1 MGILNRPTKPGLVG
15 GDHELLWEEA
25 PREEGMSWGALVA
38 GPGPGAQVQPSPA
51 QIGQLRRGQVGGP
64 RYICSQVGTRYQK
77 GGWESC
83 FFVSIRDV
91 TKLDIHREGCMEKDG
106 RAY

>member
-1 MGILNRPTKPGLVG
+1 MSSSGRRHLERKECHGELWWQGQAQEPRSSHLLHKLANSEGDRLEVPVTYVLRWGPGTKKVG
-15 GDHELLWEEA
+15 G
-25 PREEGMSWGALVA
+25 
-38 GPGPGAQVQPSPA
+38 
-51 QIGQLRRGQVGGP
+51 
-64 RYICSQVGTRYQK
+64 
-77 GGWESC
+77 ESC